1 MKYKLF
7 VIIALISLTGLFA
20 SCKNQASNDQ
30 KSTAK
35 NVADSSN
42 SQALVRNKIITAEE
56 QKALTPD
63 MVIQRLKAGN
73 QLFLANDLTQRD
85 HSALVRDGI
94 QGQFP
99 MAVILACM
107 DSRVPVEDVF
117 NCATGDLFVCR
128 VAGNVVN
135 EDMLGSLEYGCKVSG
150 AKLIVVMGHRY
161 CGAIKS
167 AIKDVKL
174 GNITS
179 LLAKVKQAIK
189 QSDDFEGEKS
199 YSNDKFVTHVAINNV
214 KNVVEEIKRKS
225 PILKEMVDKGDLK
238 IVGTGYDLNNGEIIF
253 FDDKDQK

>member
-1 MKYKLF
+1 M
-7 VIIALISLTGLFA
+7 TGLFA
-20 SCKNQASNDQ
+20 SCKNQVGDDQ

-35 NVADSSN
+35 NVTDSSN
-42 SQALVRNKIITAEE
+42 SQALVRDKIITAEE

-63 MVIQRLKAGN
+63 MVIQRLKEGN
-73 QLFLANDLTQRD
+73 KLFLSNDLTQRD

-161 CGAIKS
+161 CGAVKS
-167 AIKDVKL
+167 AVKDVKL
-174 GNITS
+174 GNITT
-179 LLAKVKQAIK
+179 LLAKMKLAIK
-189 QSDDFEGEKS
+189 QSEDFDGEKK
-199 YSNDKFVTHVAINNV
+199 YSNEKYLTQVAIHHV
-214 KNVVEEIKRKS
+214 KNVAEEIKRKS
-225 PILKEMVDKGDLK
+225 PILKEMADKGELK
-238 IVGTGYDLNNGEIIF
+238 IVVAGYDLNNGEIVF
-253 FDDKDQK
+253 FD

>member
-1 MKYKLF
+1 MVSFTSCVTNSDEKQSSETKH
-7 VIIALISLTGLFA
+7 VVDSL
-20 SCKNQASNDQ
+20 
-30 KSTAK
+30 
-35 NVADSSN
+35 
-42 SQALVRNKIITAEE
+42 NKRDMIRDKIMTAEE

-63 MVIQRLKAGN
+63 MVIQRLKDGN
-73 QLFLANDLTQRD
+73 KLYLTNAVTERD
-85 HSALVRDGI
+85 HTALVKDGI

-117 NCATGDLFVCR
+117 NCASGDLFVCR

-167 AIKDVKL
+167 AVKDVKL

-179 LLAKVKQAIK
+179 LLAKIKPAIM
-189 QSDDFEGEKS
+189 QCENFDGEKS
-199 YSNDKFVTHVAINNV
+199 YTNESYLTQVAIQNV
-214 KNVVEEIKRKS
+214 KNVAKEIQIKS
-225 PILKEMVDKGDLK
+225 PILKEMIDKGQLK
-238 IVGTGYDLNNGEIIF
+238 IIEVGYDLNNGALVF
-253 FDDKDQK
+253 F